1 MLDLSGVKNIIFD
14 LGAVVLNIDYTLT
27 IKAFQD
33 LGAGSFDEVY
43 GQFKQS
49 GLFDDLETG
58 RIEPEVFRDRV
69 REEFKLELSD
79 DQIDRAWNAL
89 LLDLPKERIDLLR
102 RLGKTYRLFLLSNT
116 NAIHY
121 KQYCLNLMEEHGI
134 PNLDPLFE
142 KVYLSHEI
150 HARKPSMGAY
160 QFVVDDAL
168 IVPEESIFIDDIEKN
183 ALAAEQLGIRG
194 IWLRGELLDLYEKA
208 K

>member
-1 MLDLSGVKNIIFD
+1 
-14 LGAVVLNIDYTLT
+14 
-27 IKAFQD
+27 
-33 LGAGSFDEVY
+33 
-43 GQFKQS
+43 
-49 GLFDDLETG
+49 
-58 RIEPEVFRDRV
+58 
-69 REEFKLELSD
+69 
-79 DQIDRAWNAL
+79 
-89 LLDLPKERIDLLR
+89 
-102 RLGKTYRLFLLSNT
+102 
-116 NAIHY
+116 
-121 KQYCLNLMEEHGI
+121 MEEHGI

-194 IWLRGELLDLYEKA
+194 IWLRGELLDLFEKA